1 MDALARKA
9 FQSLTG
15 LFLAMAALLFGV
27 PWTFDY
33 WQAWVFLAV
42 YFSAS
47 ILIIFYLMKN
57 DRELLER
64 RMRGGPLAEKETTQ
78 KIIMLFASIGFV
90 ALLVV
95 PALDRRFGWSQMP
108 TSIVI
113 VGNILIALGWLAI
126 YRVFREN
133 SFTSATIELA
143 QDQRV
148 ISSGP
153 YALVRHPMYTG
164 ALAMLVGIPIALGSW
179 WGLVAFGVMTFALIW
194 RIFDEERFL
203 VRNLTG
209 YAAYKEKVRYRLIPY
224 LW

>member
-1 MDALARKA
+1 MDTLARKA

-15 LFLAMAALLFGV
+15 LFFAMAALLFGV

-42 YFSAS
+42 YFAAS
-47 ILIIFYLMKN
+47 ILITIYLMKN
-57 DRELLER
+57 DQRLLER
-64 RMRGGPLAEKETTQ
+64 RMRGGPWAEKEAVQ
-78 KIIMLFASIGFV
+78 KVIMLFAMIGFV

-95 PALDRRFGWSQMP
+95 PAFDRRFAWSQMP
-108 TSIVI
+108 N
-113 VGNILIALGWLAI
+113 GIAIAGDALVVLGWYAI

-143 QDQRV
+143 KDQNV

-153 YALVRHPMYTG
+153 YSLVRHPMYTG
-164 ALAMLVGIPIALGSW
+164 TLAMLVGIPIALGSW
-179 WGLVAFGVMTFALIW
+179 WGLVAFGVMMLALIW

-209 YAAYKEKVRYRLIPY
+209 YAVYKEKVRYRLIPY

>member
-1 MDALARKA
+1 MRANAIFLLAM
-9 FQSLTG
+9 G
-15 LFLAMAALLFGV
+15 IMLFLPA
-27 PWTFDY
+27 WTLNY

-42 YFSAS
+42 YFAAS
-47 ILIIFYLMKN
+47 ILITIYLMKN
-57 DRELLER
+57 DQRLLER
-64 RMRGGPLAEKETTQ
+64 RMRGGPWAEKEAVQ
-78 KIIMLFASIGFV
+78 KVIMLFAMIGFV

-95 PALDRRFGWSQMP
+95 PAFDRRFAWSQMP
-108 TSIVI
+108 N
-113 VGNILIALGWLAI
+113 GIAIAGDALVVLGWYAI

-143 QDQRV
+143 KDQNV

-153 YALVRHPMYTG
+153 YSLVRHPMYTG
-164 ALAMLVGIPIALGSW
+164 TLAMLVGIPIALGSW
-179 WGLVAFGVMTFALIW
+179 WGLVAFGVMMLALIW

-209 YAAYKEKVRYRLIPY
+209 YAVYKEKVRYRLIPY

>member
-47 ILIIFYLMKN
+47 ILIIFYLMKS

-64 RMRGGPLAEKETTQ
+64 RMRGGPLAEKETMQ
-78 KIIMLFASIGFV
+78 KIIMLFASIGFI